1 MIIRKNLRMSDFY
14 CRNFFHDIVIH
25 SIEIYKLKVS
35 LFISSYQKKTKMYKS
50 QLCTLAVKRIIK
62 ILFNLNF
69 KQNLKCFYELLHKVF
84 QYNTNVD
91 SKEPVVALYQIRKL
105 SQRFYFYCPYFRAL
119 SLNRLWYV
127 YFKTFAVIK
136 TYRVAF

>member
-1 MIIRKNLRMSDFY
+1 MSDFY

-105 SQRFYFYCPYFRAL
+105 S
-119 SLNRLWYV
+119 
-127 YFKTFAVIK
+127 
-136 TYRVAF
+136 